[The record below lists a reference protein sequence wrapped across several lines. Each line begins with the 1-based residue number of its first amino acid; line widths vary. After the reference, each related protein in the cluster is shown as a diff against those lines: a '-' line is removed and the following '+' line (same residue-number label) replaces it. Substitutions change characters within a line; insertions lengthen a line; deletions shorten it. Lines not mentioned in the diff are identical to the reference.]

1 MTDVRLTALNPV
13 DSQVYPVA
21 CNTSG
26 ELIVE
31 QVDPGPDLT
40 VTGNLTVDGTS
51 TFSSTII
58 ADVATFAGVV
68 TVSSNINGLK
78 KVSGSGSTTQPV
90 LRVYSD
96 TLTAYTVNLNA
107 NGSADFTDYSSTF
120 AGINGGSAVF
130 YGGDSSTTSE
140 SNAKFRLNTNGSASF
155 QGDIICTDS
164 SKGVVLTSPNGTNY
178 RLSVANDGTLSTSV

>member
-40 VTGNLTVDGTS
+40 VTGDLTVEGSSVCEGTL
-51 TFSSTII
+51 
-58 ADVATFAGVV
+58 
-68 TVSSNINGLK
+68 TVNENINGLK
-78 KVSGSGSTTQPV
+78 VVSGSGATSQPV

-96 TLTAYTVNLNA
+96 TLSAYTTNLNA
-107 NGSADFTDYSSTF
+107 DGSATF
-120 AGINGGSAVF
+120 V
-130 YGGDSSTTSE
+130 
-140 SNAKFRLNTNGSASF
+140 
-155 QGDIICTDS
+155 GDITCSNNT
-164 SKGVVLTSPNGTNY
+164 KGLILKSPNGTLY
-178 RLSVANDGTLSTSV
+178 RLSVANDGTLSTSGV